1 MLLVKKNLGAMMI
14 KILQKVL
21 LGLVVFSWP
30 CYSYSDNIFGNTEN
44 AASEAYNWTMNNLL
58 PAQSGLTV
66 EGVFHRYTLTKDATK
81 DATVAI
87 TNKKVGSD
95 EYIYEYVDNWNKIPG
110 GTKVAYDAVPSTLG
124 NLFGDG
130 EIKVNGDGSLSDV
143 TILYHYKFDPCAVP
157 LSDPSCPGFDDAMLK
172 YLLDNNLIDSEPDV
186 NDPYYSEWVQF
197 QLDQKAE
204 QEEELELAEEEPE
217 EEPEEEISIEDM
229 LSVATAAEQIANPE
243 QQLAMMQQLT
253 AAGTLDAYSKMTIDG
268 GVYEETIVLDGG
280 EIKDNYRAFRN
291 LSQDKLH
298 DKIVRS
304 QFKE

>member
-1 MLLVKKNLGAMMI
+1 
-14 KILQKVL
+14 
-21 LGLVVFSWP
+21 
-30 CYSYSDNIFGNTEN
+30 
-44 AASEAYNWTMNNLL
+44 MNNLL

-66 EGVFHRYTLTKDATK
+66 EGVFHRYTLTKDPTK
-81 DATVAI
+81 DATVSI

-95 EYIYEYVDNWNKIPG
+95 EYIYNYVDDWNKIPG
-110 GTKVAYDAVPSTLG
+110 GTKVAYDAVPSLLG

-143 TILYHYKFDPCAVP
+143 TILYHFKYDPCDNP
-157 LSDPSCPGFDDAMLK
+157 LTNPECPGFDDAMLK

-186 NDPYYSEWVQF
+186 NDPFYDEWVQF

-204 QEEELELAEEEPE
+204 QEEEQELSEEELE

-229 LSVATAAEQIANPE
+229 LSVATAAEQISNPE
-243 QQLAMMQQLT
+243 QQIAMMEQLS
-253 AAGTLDAYSKMTIDG
+253 AAGMLDAYSKITIDG

>member
-1 MLLVKKNLGAMMI
+1 
-14 KILQKVL
+14 
-21 LGLVVFSWP
+21 
-30 CYSYSDNIFGNTEN
+30 
-44 AASEAYNWTMNNLL
+44 MNNLL

-81 DATVAI
+81 DATVSI
-87 TNKKVGSD
+87 TNKQVGSD
-95 EYIYEYVDNWNKIPG
+95 TYIYEYVDDWNNIPG

-124 NLFGDG
+124 NLFGNG

-143 TILYHYKFDPCAVP
+143 TILYHFKYDPCDNP
-157 LSDPSCPGFDDAMLK
+157 LTNPECPGFNDAMLK

-186 NDPYYSEWVQF
+186 SDPFYDEWVQF

-204 QEEELELAEEEPE
+204 QEEELASEEETE
-217 EEPEEEISIEDM
+217 EELEEEISIEDV
-229 LSVATAAEQIANPE
+229 LSVVNAAEQIANPE

-291 LSQDKLH
+291 LKQDKLH
-298 DKIVRS
+298 DEIVRS

>member
-1 MLLVKKNLGAMMI
+1 MAS
-14 KILQKVL
+14 
-21 LGLVVFSWP
+21 VVCCWGFF
-30 CYSYSDNIFGNTEN
+30 CYSENIFGNTEN
-44 AASEAYNWTMNNLL
+44 AASKAYNWTMNNLL

-81 DATVAI
+81 DATVSI

-95 EYIYEYVDNWNKIPG
+95 AYIYEYVDDWNDIPG
-110 GTKVAYDAVPSTLG
+110 GTKVAYDAVPSLLG

-143 TILYHYKFDPCAVP
+143 TILYHFKYDPCDNP
-157 LSDPSCPGFDDAMLK
+157 LTNPECPGFNDAMLK

-186 NDPYYSEWVQF
+186 NDPFYDEWVQF

-204 QEEELELAEEEPE
+204 QEEELASEEETKE
-217 EEPEEEISIEDM
+217 ELEEEISIEDV
-229 LSVATAAEQIANPE
+229 LSVVNAAEQIANPE

-291 LSQDKLH
+291 LKQDKLH
-298 DKIVRS
+298 DEIVRS

>member
-1 MLLVKKNLGAMMI
+1 MAS
-14 KILQKVL
+14 
-21 LGLVVFSWP
+21 VVCCWGFS
-30 CYSYSDNIFGNTEN
+30 CYSENIFGNTEN
-44 AASEAYNWTMNNLL
+44 AASKAYNWTMNNLL

-95 EYIYEYVDNWNKIPG
+95 TYIYEYVDDWNKIPG

-124 NLFGDG
+124 NLFGNG

-143 TILYHYKFDPCAVP
+143 TILYHFKYDPCDNP
-157 LSDPSCPGFDDAMLK
+157 LTNPECPGFNDAMLK

-186 NDPYYSEWVQF
+186 SDPFYDEWVQF

-204 QEEELELAEEEPE
+204 QEEELASEEETE
-217 EEPEEEISIEDM
+217 EELEEEISIEDV
-229 LSVATAAEQIANPE
+229 LSVVNAAEQIANPE

-291 LSQDKLH
+291 LKQDKLH
-298 DKIVRS
+298 DEIVRS

>member
-1 MLLVKKNLGAMMI
+1 
-14 KILQKVL
+14 
-21 LGLVVFSWP
+21 
-30 CYSYSDNIFGNTEN
+30 
-44 AASEAYNWTMNNLL
+44 MNNLL

-81 DATVAI
+81 DATVSI

-95 EYIYEYVDNWNKIPG
+95 AYIYEYVDDWNDIPG
-110 GTKVAYDAVPSTLG
+110 GTKVAYDAVPSLLG

-143 TILYHYKFDPCAVP
+143 TILYHFKYDPCDNP
-157 LSDPSCPGFDDAMLK
+157 LTNPECPGFNDAMLK

-186 NDPYYSEWVQF
+186 NDPFYDEWVQF

-204 QEEELELAEEEPE
+204 QEEELASEEETE
-217 EEPEEEISIEDM
+217 EELEEEISIEDV
-229 LSVATAAEQIANPE
+229 LSVVNAAEQIANPE

-291 LSQDKLH
+291 LKQDKLH
-298 DKIVRS
+298 DEIVRS

>member
-1 MLLVKKNLGAMMI
+1 MAS
-14 KILQKVL
+14 
-21 LGLVVFSWP
+21 VVCCWGFS
-30 CYSYSDNIFGNTEN
+30 CYSENIFGNTEN
-44 AASEAYNWTMNNLL
+44 AASKAYNWTMNNLL

-66 EGVFHRYTLTKDATK
+66 EGVFHRYTLTKDPTK
-81 DATVAI
+81 DATVSI

-95 EYIYEYVDNWNKIPG
+95 EYIYEYVDDWNKIPG
-110 GTKVAYDAVPSTLG
+110 GTKVAYDAVPSLLG

-143 TILYHYKFDPCAVP
+143 TILYHFKYDPCDNP
-157 LSDPSCPGFDDAMLK
+157 LTNPKCPGFNDAMLK
-172 YLLDNNLIDSEPDV
+172 YLLDNDLIDSEPDV
-186 NDPYYSEWVQF
+186 NDPFYDEWVQF

-204 QEEELELAEEEPE
+204 QEEELASEEEPE
-217 EEPEEEISIEDM
+217 EELEEEISIEDV
-229 LSVATAAEQIANPE
+229 LSVVNAAEQIANPE

-291 LSQDKLH
+291 LKQDKLH
-298 DKIVRS
+298 DQIVRS

>member
-1 MLLVKKNLGAMMI
+1 MI
-14 KILQKVL
+14 KILQKAL
-21 LGLVVFSWP
+21 LASVVCCWGFS
-30 CYSYSDNIFGNTEN
+30 CYSENIFGNTEN

-95 EYIYEYVDNWNKIPG
+95 EYIYEYVDDWNKIPG
-110 GTKVAYDAVPSTLG
+110 GTKVAYDAVPSLLG

-130 EIKVNGDGSLSDV
+130 EIKVKGDGSLSDV

-157 LSDPSCPGFDDAMLK
+157 LSDPSCPGFNDAMLK

-186 NDPYYSEWVQF
+186 NDPFYDEWVQF

-204 QEEELELAEEEPE
+204 QEEELASEEEPE
-217 EEPEEEISIEDM
+217 EELEEEISIEDM
-229 LSVATAAEQIANPE
+229 LSVANAAEQIANPE
-243 QQLAMMQQLT
+243 QQLAMMEQLS
-253 AAGTLDAYSKMTIDG
+253 AAGTLDAYSKITIDG

-280 EIKDNYRAFRN
+280 EIKDNYRAFRS

-298 DKIVRS
+298 DEIVRS

>member
-1 MLLVKKNLGAMMI
+1 MI

-21 LGLVVFSWP
+21 LASVVCCWGFS
-30 CYSYSDNIFGNTEN
+30 CYSENIFGNTEN
-44 AASEAYNWTMNNLL
+44 AASKAYNWTMNNLL
-58 PAQSGLTV
+58 PAQSGLKV

-81 DATVAI
+81 DATVSI

-95 EYIYEYVDNWNKIPG
+95 TYIYEYVDDWNKIPG

-124 NLFGDG
+124 NLFGNG

-143 TILYHYKFDPCAVP
+143 TILYHFKYDPCDNP
-157 LSDPSCPGFDDAMLK
+157 LTNPECPGFDDAMLK

-186 NDPYYSEWVQF
+186 SDPFYDEWVQF

-204 QEEELELAEEEPE
+204 QEEELASEEEPE
-217 EEPEEEISIEDM
+217 EELEEEISIEDV
-229 LSVATAAEQIANPE
+229 LSVVNAAEQIANPE

-291 LSQDKLH
+291 LKQDKLH
-298 DKIVRS
+298 DEIVRS